1 MRIVYVIDSVSEIG
15 GIQSVTVQKANALAE
30 IRGNDVW
37 IIVSDCSHQGGFT
50 VSDKV
55 HFVNLSVNY
64 YEDDWKSE
72 WHVLKGLLFKRRK
85 HKKLLSRTLHEIK
98 PDVVISTGTSEKFF
112 ILNIKG
118 DWAIVREIHSIKD
131 YRTVTATTF
140 FQKILAIV
148 GNFVDYKLAIR
159 RYDKVVVLTNTELH
173 LKWSTYG
180 NVIAIPNPVMRVSR
194 VASPLTSKRVV
205 AAGRLVPI
213 KDFSSL
219 IRSFKLVA
227 DRFPDWKLDIWGEG
241 PCKTALEE
249 EIRGCGLFNCVI
261 LRGTTNSVQQ
271 EFISDSIFVCTSM
284 IDGFGL
290 VLLEAMSCG
299 LPVVSYDC
307 DYGPREIIDDGRNGF
322 LVPVGDELALAD
334 RICSLIE
341 DEGLRKQM
349 GAAAFERSK
358 DFSMDRIIG
367 LWMDLFT
374 GLLVKKSS

>member
-227 DRFPDWKLDIWGEG
+227 DRFPDWKLDIWGDG
-241 PCKTALEE
+241 PSKADLEK
-249 EIRGCGLFNCVI
+249 EIRGCGLSNCVS
-261 LRGTTNSVQQ
+261 LRGKANSVQQ
-271 EFISDSIFVCTSM
+271 EFLIDSIFVST
-284 IDGFGL
+284 
-290 VLLEAMSCG
+290 
-299 LPVVSYDC
+299 
-307 DYGPREIIDDGRNGF
+307 
-322 LVPVGDELALAD
+322 
-334 RICSLIE
+334 SLI
-341 DEGLRKQM
+341 
-349 GAAAFERSK
+349 
-358 DFSMDRIIG
+358 
-367 LWMDLFT
+367 
-374 GLLVKKSS
+374 